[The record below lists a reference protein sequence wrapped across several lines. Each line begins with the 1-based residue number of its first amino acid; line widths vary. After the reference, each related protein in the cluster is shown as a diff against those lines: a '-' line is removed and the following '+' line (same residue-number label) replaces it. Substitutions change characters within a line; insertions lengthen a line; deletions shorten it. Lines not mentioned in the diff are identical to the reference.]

1 MGQPARLRDFARG
14 KCLWTRKKS
23 QEDSA
28 AILAA
33 DIAGYSR
40 LMEADEAGTLERLK
54 ALRGEIINPRI
65 TEHHGR
71 IVKTTG
77 DGVLVEFA
85 SVVNAVQC
93 AVEVQ
98 REMARRNAGV
108 SEEKRI
114 EFRVGINLG
123 DIIFDGDDIYGEGV
137 NVAARLDGLAEPG
150 SICVSGSV
158 FEQVRNK
165 VDAGFEDLGERAV
178 KNLKD
183 PVHVYRILAEVAVPA
198 APTPAGGGG
207 GQGPS
212 LPDKPSIAVLPFE
225 NMSGDSEQEY
235 FSDGI
240 TEDIIT
246 DLSKVSGLFVI
257 ARNSTFVY
265 KGKPVQVQQVG
276 RDLGVRYVLE
286 GSVRKAGDKVRITA
300 QLVEATTGNHLWAER
315 YDRELK
321 DIFAVQDEVAE
332 KVVSALAVTLKEGE
346 EERLGRKHTPNLEAY
361 DLFLQAR
368 AVLELPSEE
377 NVLYA
382 RKLFDQAIELDANFA
397 GGYAGSSWVYSV
409 WIWLGYSKSP
419 REDAKRA
426 FELAQRAM
434 EVDPTFG
441 WSHTA
446 LAAGYLVRRQP
457 DQAVSVAERAVQI
470 QPSDVDARVY
480 LGYFL
485 TWAGRPEKSIE
496 TLQKAIRLNPQG
508 LGARHP
514 TFLGLAYFTA
524 RRYEEAI
531 TTLEKLDGGFSPFL
545 VSLAAITAAYTK
557 VGREEEAKASAQRL
571 VEVFPNFS
579 VSSWGDALPYKN
591 AQDSKHLLDAL
602 REAGLPE

>member
-1 MGQPARLRDFARG
+1 MSLEPQNVTRRL
-14 KCLWTRKKS
+14 
-23 QEDSA
+23 A

-54 ALRGEIINPRI
+54 AHRSGLIDPKI

-98 REMARRNAGV
+98 REMARRNADV

-123 DIIFDGDDIYGEGV
+123 DIILDGDDIYGEGV
-137 NVAARLDGLAEPG
+137 NVAARLEGLAEPG
-150 SICVSGSV
+150 GICVSGSV

-165 VDAGFEDLGERAV
+165 VDAGFEDLGEQAV
-178 KNLKD
+178 KNMKD
-183 PVHVYRILAEVAVPA
+183 PVHVYRVLAEVAVPA
-198 APTPAGGGG
+198 AATPGGGG
-207 GQGPS
+207 EAGQGPS

-257 ARNSTFVY
+257 ARNSTSTY
-265 KGKPVQVQQVG
+265 KGKPVKVQQVG
-276 RDLGVRYVLE
+276 QDLGVRYVLE
-286 GSVRKAGDKVRITA
+286 GSVRKAGGRVRITA
-300 QLVEATTGNHLWAER
+300 QLVDTTTGNHLWAER
-315 YDRELK
+315 YDRNLE
-321 DIFAVQDEVAE
+321 DIFAVQDEVAQ
-332 KVVSALAVTLKEGE
+332 KVVLALAVTLKEGE

-361 DLFLQAR
+361 DLFLQAK

-377 NVLYA
+377 NILYA
-382 RKLFDQAIELDANFA
+382 RKLFEEAIELDANFA
-397 GGYAGSSWVYSV
+397 GGYAGSSWMRSV
-409 WIWLGYSKSP
+409 GIWLGYTKSP
-419 REDAKRA
+419 REDAERA
-426 FELAQRAM
+426 FELAQRAL

-446 LAAGYLVRRQP
+446 LAAAYLVRGQP
-457 DQAVSVAERAVQI
+457 DQAVSIAERAVQI
-470 QPSDVDARVY
+470 QPSDADARVY

-485 TWAGRPEKSIE
+485 MWAGRPEESIE
-496 TLQKAIRLNPQG
+496 TLQKAMRLNPQG
-508 LGARHP
+508 LGARYP
-514 TFLGLAYFTA
+514 TFLGFAYFTA

-531 TTLEKLDGGFSPFL
+531 TTLEKLDGGFSPIL
-545 VSLAAITAAYTK
+545 VSLAVITAAYTK

-579 VSSWGDALPYKN
+579 LGSWGDRLPFKN
-591 AQDSKHLLDAL
+591 PEDSNHLLDAL
-602 REAGLPE
+602 RKAGLPE